1 MNMLPDRRVTAR
13 HLALKAYLY
22 VRQSTL
28 RQVIE
33 NTESTYRQ
41 YDLRRRAV
49 VLGWPEDH
57 VVVIDADLGHTAAF
71 ADGREGFQQLVANV
85 GMGLAGL
92 VMGLEVSRLARNSSD
107 WHRLVE
113 ICALTE
119 TLILDED
126 GLYDP
131 TAIND
136 RVILG
141 FKGTMSEVEL
151 HQIRARLQ
159 GGLLSKARRGELRL
173 RLPVGFVYDAKGEV
187 VLDPDEEVRRSIHL
201 LFSTYRRTGSA
212 YATVRTFREEGLLFP
227 KRLHSGPAKGD
238 LVWTALSDGR
248 VFGVLRNPRYAGAFA
263 YGRRKGRH
271 LPDGR
276 ILTKAVPRK
285 DWLALRP
292 GQHEGYIPWEEH
304 EKIQERLAVGY
315 RRQRPRKYPPREGPA
330 LLQGLVVCGKCGAR
344 MSVRYHTHRGVT
356 KPTYTCH
363 GLANTQCLPACWSV
377 TGTTIDEAVGDL
389 LLEVVTPMAIEVTLA
404 VQQELRDR
412 IEEADAMRRKHVERA
427 EYETELARRRFLGVD
442 PDHRLVADTLEAD
455 WNEKLRELS
464 ACREEYERRRS
475 EDRTVLDD
483 EAQQRIRTLAAD
495 FPRIWRH
502 PKTPDRE
509 KKRMARLILEDVTL
523 VRLVEEE
530 KLTVHV
536 RFRGGATRSLSLP
549 RPRFPW
555 EDRRVSPK
563 VVEEIDQLLFPH
575 THAEIAQIL
584 NEKGHVSGT
593 GKSFDARR
601 VGKVQ
606 RAYGLKS
613 RYARLRETGWL
624 TLKDVAEVLGICQ
637 ATVKIRRA
645 EGRLGIRAL
654 RLDDVG
660 RYLYEDPGKVPAK
673 PPNLAP

>member
-1 MNMLPDRRVTAR
+1 MNAPPDRRVTAR

-33 NTESTYRQ
+33 NTESTHRQ
-41 YDLRRRAV
+41 YDLRCRAV
-49 VLGWPEDH
+49 ALGWPEDQ

-71 ADGREGFQQLVANV
+71 AEAREGFQQLVANV

-113 ICALTE
+113 ICALTQ

-173 RLPVGFVYDAKGEV
+173 RLPVGFVYDAKGAV
-187 VLDPDEEVRRSIHL
+187 VLDPNEEVRRSIRL
-201 LFSTYRRTGSA
+201 LFATYRRTGSA
-212 YATVRTFREEGLLFP
+212 YATVRAFREEGLLFP
-227 KRLHSGPAKGD
+227 KRLHTGPAKGD
-238 LVWTALSDGR
+238 LVWAPLSDGR

-263 YGRRKGRH
+263 YGKRKGH
-271 LPDGR
+271 HVPDGR
-276 ILTKAVPRK
+276 TVIKLVPRK
-285 DWLALRP
+285 DWIVLLP
-292 GQHEGYIPWEEH
+292 GQHEGYVPWEEY
-304 EKIQERLAVGY
+304 EKTQKRLAVGY
-315 RRQRPRKYPPREGPA
+315 RGKRKYPAREGPA
-330 LLQGLVVCGKCGAR
+330 LLQGLVICGTCGAR
-344 MSVRYHTHRGVT
+344 MSVRYHTYSGVT
-356 KPTYTCH
+356 RPTYTCH

-377 TGTTIDEAVGDL
+377 VGTTIDEALADL

-412 IEEADAMRRKHVERA
+412 IEEADALRRKRVERA

-442 PDHRLVADTLEAD
+442 PDHRLVADSLEAD

-464 ACREEYERRRS
+464 TCREKYERRRR
-475 EDRTVLDD
+475 EDRTVLDE

-502 PKTPDRE
+502 PETPARE

-523 VRLVEEE
+523 VRLVKEE
-530 KLTVHV
+530 KLAVHV
-536 RFRGGATRSLSLP
+536 RFQGGATRSLSLP

-555 EDRRVSPK
+555 EDRRVSPE
-563 VVEEIDQLLFPH
+563 VVEEIDRMLFDH
-575 THAEIAQIL
+575 THAEIAESL
-584 NEKGHVSGT
+584 NEKGYVSGT
-593 GKSFDARR
+593 GKSFDAPR

-606 RAYGLKS
+606 RAYGLES
-613 RYARLRETGWL
+613 RYARLRKAGWL
-624 TLKDVAEVLGICQ
+624 TLKDVARKLGICR

-660 RYLYEDPGKVPAK
+660 RYLYEDPGKAPAK
-673 PPNLAP
+673 TPALAP